1 MNSGKFHT
9 SLIILFFTII
19 CFTAQAFCSEPSAS
33 NQPDSETKR
42 SSDDSS
48 CPKQYLKPR
57 IKDINITGAFPVR
70 ESDIRSVMTIY
81 PGAVMDSALVLSQK
95 ARIEEYLK
103 QQGFTDPSVNMITLP
118 DPSDNHFIIKAEIN
132 RGSHYKLENIRF
144 HGNIEFSE
152 FFLKTRMDSWK
163 KSFLPGVAGRFKES
177 DVKKDMQRLSSIY
190 RIRGYL
196 DVRIGYNISFVGQ
209 ACVDI
214 EITVSE
220 GPIYKFEWLGNNSF
234 SDDDL
239 KKDLVFFSDGKIS
252 DTGITR
258 SILRV
263 KNRYKKAGFLDPTV
277 SFREITIPSASNY
290 SERVFQININEG
302 IRTRIDKI
310 SISGNQSL
318 PEKEIKKQIISQ
330 AIGVFQDGAFVQQTL
345 EEDVRAVS
353 WLYHMKGFR
362 SADIKPLVSLTKD
375 KEQALIK
382 FEINEGKKTI
392 ISEISITGLHSASKE
407 ALFSLFSMKEGNP
420 FNEDLLQS
428 DKNIISELISETGR
442 PHVQVRGKPVFS
454 EDGSKVKIE
463 YLVDEGPYVEMGD
476 VFVTGNFTTLDK
488 IIKNEMMIKKGEP
501 FSLKKLLQSQKNIS
515 NIEIVHSVEFKSCG
529 LKEKAGRVDI
539 VIEIEEKKPYTL
551 DAGFGFETEKGA
563 FFNTRIGSRNLL
575 GANLKAW
582 SEAEVS
588 QVGYK
593 AEAGLTEPRFLETRI
608 SANASLYAEDRS
620 DFNQDFGLRILG
632 SSFLFSS
639 RLKNN
644 FSAAIALNTE
654 QREQYD
660 NKGTRFSSY
669 ITNRFIPNEFE
680 QRSLMM
686 ITPKIQYDS
695 RDSFIR
701 PRKGFFVAGYM
712 DISKGLDNTQD
723 NFLRYRIDFRSYIT
737 PIERLTIAGSAKW
750 GYIEPGSKEKTIF
763 TDQLF
768 YLGGSANVRGFDENM
783 LRFDSA
789 RTPVGGQSLVS
800 GSLEARI
807 DLGRQIELCLFV
819 DSGRLSRYQLID
831 LSDEFRTS
839 AGLGL
844 RYITPIGAIGVVY
857 GFKINPEP
865 GEASGRVH
873 LSLGYTF

>member
-9 SLIILFFTII
+9 GLIIWFVTII
-19 CFTAQAFCSEPSAS
+19 CLTSQAFCSEHSAS
-33 NQPDSETKR
+33 DQPDSETTI

-48 CPKQYLKPR
+48 CPKQYLRPR
-57 IKDINITGAFPVR
+57 IKDIIITGAFPVSER
-70 ESDIRSVMTIY
+70 DIKSVLNIY
-81 PGAVMDSALVLSQK
+81 PGSVMDSDLVSSQK
-95 ARIEEYLK
+95 AKIEGYLK
-103 QQGFTDPSVNMITLP
+103 QQGFADPSVNMITVS
-118 DPSDNHFIIKAEIN
+118 DPSGNHFLIKIEIS
-132 RGSHYKLENIRF
+132 RGNHYRLQNIRF
-144 HGNIEFSE
+144 SGNNEFSE

-163 KSFLPGVAGRFKES
+163 KSFLPGVSGRFTES
-177 DVKKDMQRLSSIY
+177 SVRKDVQRFYSLY
-190 RIRGYL
+190 RSRGYL
-196 DVRIGYNISFVGQ
+196 DVKIGYNISFAGE
-209 ACVDI
+209 AHVDL

-220 GPIYKFEWLGNNSF
+220 GPLFKFEWVGNNFF
-234 SDDDL
+234 SENDL
-239 KKDLVFFSDGKIS
+239 KKDIVFFSDGKIS

-263 KNRYKKAGFLDPTV
+263 KNRYKKAGFLDPKI
-277 SFREITIPSASNY
+277 SFTEKTIPEASNH

-302 IRTRIDKI
+302 VRTRIEKI
-310 SISGNQSL
+310 SIAGNKSL
-318 PEKEIKKQIISQ
+318 PEKEIKKQIVSQ
-330 AIGVFQDGAFVQQTL
+330 STGIFQSGEFVQQTL

-362 SADIKPLVSLTKD
+362 NADITPSVILTQNN
-375 KEQALIK
+375 EQALIG
-382 FEINEGKKTI
+382 FEIHEGNKTI
-392 ISEISITGLHSASKE
+392 ISEISITGLHSITKE
-407 ALFSLFSMKEGNP
+407 AVFSLFSMKVGNP
-420 FNEDLLQS
+420 FNEDLLQR
-428 DKNIISELISETGR
+428 DKDLLSELISETGR
-442 PHVQVRGKPVFS
+442 PHVQVTGKPVFS
-454 EDGSKVKIE
+454 GDDLKVKIE

-476 VFVTGNFTTLDK
+476 VIVTGNFTTLDK
-488 IIKNEMMIKKGEP
+488 IFKNEMMIKTGEP

-515 NIEIVHSVEFKSCG
+515 NIEIVQSVEFKSCG
-529 LKEKAGRVDI
+529 LKEKADNIDI
-539 VIEIEEKKPYTL
+539 VIEIEEKKPYTI
-551 DAGFGFETEKGA
+551 DAGVGIETEKGA

-575 GANLKAW
+575 GANLKTW
-582 SEAEVS
+582 CEAEVS
-588 QVGYK
+588 QIGYK
-593 AEAGLTEPRFLETRI
+593 AEAGFTEPRFLETRI
-608 SANASLYAEDRS
+608 SANASLYSEDRS

-632 SSFLFSS
+632 SSFLFST

-660 NKGTRFSSY
+660 NKGKRFSSY
-669 ITNRFIPNEFE
+669 ITSRFIPDEFE

-701 PRKGFFVAGYM
+701 PRKGFFLAGYM

-737 PIERLTIAGSAKW
+737 PIERLTIAGLAKW
-750 GYIEPGSKEKTIF
+750 GYIEPGSREKTIF

-789 RTPVGGQSLVS
+789 GTPVGGKSSVS

-831 LSDEFRTS
+831 FSDEFRTS

-844 RYITPIGAIGVVY
+844 RYITPIGAIGAVY

-865 GEASGRVH
+865 GENSGRIH